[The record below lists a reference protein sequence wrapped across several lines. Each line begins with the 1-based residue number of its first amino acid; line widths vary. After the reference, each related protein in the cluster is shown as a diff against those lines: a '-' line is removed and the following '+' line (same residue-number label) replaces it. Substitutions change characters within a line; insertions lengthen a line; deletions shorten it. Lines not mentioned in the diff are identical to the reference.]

1 MYDVPPP
8 AAPGFYSPSAPRFK
22 DATSFPDRSVGKL
35 AVAPERHPDA
45 DERKLIDDHM
55 SESLGKVMMAAHA
68 GEEAA
73 EQGVRQAEDDKEE
86 WNPKMFF

>member
-1 MYDVPPP
+1 
-8 AAPGFYSPSAPRFK
+8 
-22 DATSFPDRSVGKL
+22 
-35 AVAPERHPDA
+35 
-45 DERKLIDDHM
+45 M

-73 EQGVRQAEDDKEE
+73 EQGVRHAEDDKEE